1 VSWVVWFT
9 GRPAAGKTTLARA
22 LKELAADRGVALVHL
37 ESDSLRRILTPQPTY
52 AAEERDR
59 FYEMVAALAALLAG
73 QGIPVIVDATS
84 PRRAHRGSARRRIPV
99 FLEVFVDTPPDVCER
114 RDPKGLYR
122 KARAGEI
129 KNFTGIS
136 SPYEPPLQP
145 DIRLDAAS
153 ADPETLADQ
162 VLAFLRRG
170 GYLRG

>member
-122 KARAGEI
+122 KARAGLI
-129 KNFTGIS
+129 ANFTGIDS
-136 SPYEPPLQP
+136 AYEPPEQAELTV
-145 DIRLDAAS
+145 DTSESS
-153 ADPETLADQ
+153 ADALAERI
-162 VLAFLRRG
+162 LAELRR
-170 GYLRG
+170 RHIV